1 MRPGRLDHVVYV
13 PLPDEATRKAIFE
26 VELAKGRLGVLAG

>member
-13 PLPDEATRKAIFE
+13 PLPDLETRKAIYE
-26 VELAKGRLGVLAG
+26 VQKTTYCF